1 MFSMPNAILV
11 ITDTVPNPMRA
22 GKFFTSM
29 SKLTWLNEANEV
41 ITNYGCNTCG
51 VITSAQPQMS
61 IHVGLHN
68 GKDGKR
74 KPKLVRKMTKSERR
88 AVAVGEVQRTIDDL
102 IAERDKYKSLA
113 RLYARRLKAISE
125 SIDTSL
131 L

>member
-11 ITDTVPNPMRA
+11 ITDNVPNPMRA

-29 SKLTWLNEANEV
+29 SKLTWLTEANEV
-41 ITNYGCNTCG
+41 VTNYGCNTCG
-51 VITSAQPQMS
+51 IIQSSQPQMS
-61 IHVGLHN
+61 IHVGTHN

-74 KPKLVRKMTKSERR
+74 KPKVVRKMTKAERR
-88 AVAVGEVQRTIDDL
+88 EAAVGEVQRTIDDL